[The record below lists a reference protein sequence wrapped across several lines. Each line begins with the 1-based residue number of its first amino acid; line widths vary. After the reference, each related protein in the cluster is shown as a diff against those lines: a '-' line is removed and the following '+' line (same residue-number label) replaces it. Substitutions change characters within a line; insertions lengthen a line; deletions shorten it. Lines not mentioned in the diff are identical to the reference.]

1 MHISGDQTER
11 LKCEREVRRRPK
23 RRYESP
29 VKLPARKKTTLP
41 PTPPSTGN
49 RKHETPSTESALDFL
64 KARPQLKKLEQSSS
78 LKFSSRIRE
87 KPRTV
92 NGEEVEDLVE
102 NRIANGDPNT
112 WQSSEESIV
121 DFLRRIPV
129 QEAPTKASG
138 PWLWVHCP
146 NIPRS
151 YHQASK
157 AEKVSWMEDGFKL
170 LEHFD
175 LQRAKIATQYPNQE
189 QAAITR
195 KMAPYRDQLETDLL
209 GLAVKGGCTT
219 GKWMFFPKRNDL
231 PRYWRLVATAV
242 AERKLG
248 KTAKV
253 STDFGEENVVCVY
266 TYDFSD
272 VEDVIRVLKEL
283 VELDLVSSAWKPIYY
298 KCDAYTHLGIQRDN
312 RYGLRA
318 SLFSSKD
325 ILQNERRFLKEGPV
339 AQLKKRNKKSDE
351 LYNLDLSDD
360 IE

>member
-1 MHISGDQTER
+1 M
-11 LKCEREVRRRPK
+11 RRRPK

-29 VKLPARKKTTLP
+29 VKLSQRKKTALP
-41 PTPPSTGN
+41 LTPPSTGN
-49 RKHETPSTESALDFL
+49 RKHEAPSTESALDFL
-64 KARPQLKKLEQSSS
+64 KSRPQLKKLEQSNS
-78 LKFSSRIRE
+78 LDFPSRIRE

-92 NGEEVEDLVE
+92 NGEEAEDLVE
-102 NRIANGDPNT
+102 VRIANGDPNT
-112 WQSSEESIV
+112 WQSSEESID

-129 QEAPTKASG
+129 QEAPVKASG
-138 PWLWVHCP
+138 PWLWVRCP
-146 NIPRS
+146 KIPRNH
-151 YHQASK
+151 HQALK
-157 AEKVSWMEDGFKL
+157 AEKTSWMEDGFKL

-175 LQRAKIATQYPNQE
+175 LQRAKIAAQNPNQE

-242 AERKLG
+242 AEGQLG
-248 KTAKV
+248 MTAKV
-253 STDFGEENVVCVY
+253 STDFAEENVICVY

-272 VEDVIRVLKEL
+272 IEDVIRVLKEL
-283 VELDLVSSAWKPIYY
+283 VELDLVSSGWKPIYY

-312 RYGLRA
+312 RHGLRA

-325 ILQNERRFLKEGPV
+325 ILQNERKVLKEGPV
-339 AQLKKRNKKSDE
+339 AQLKRRNKKSDE
-351 LYNLDLSDD
+351 LHNLFSSDD